1 VDVIVITIG
10 DFARLGRVSVR
21 MLRHYDAISL
31 LRPEHVDPRT
41 GYRFYTRDQVRRLNR
56 IVALKE
62 LGLRLDQV
70 RAIVDE
76 SLTAV
81 ELRAMLRLR
90 QAELEAQIRDSEQQ
104 LARVEAR
111 LRLIETEDTMTHP
124 GITTKTVPAT
134 AVVGLTALAASATHQ
149 DVGPVIQPL
158 YPKVMQQLAAAGV
171 NPVGPSIAY
180 YTPAPEESEDALCVH
195 VTFPV
200 AAESV
205 PGLDRIDIPAAQVAS
220 VIHRGPMDGVD
231 DSYQL
236 LHAWARDNGYTAA
249 GSARE
254 IYLEVHEDTTD
265 WVTEIQL
272 DITR

>member
-1 VDVIVITIG
+1 MIAIG

-21 MLRHYDAISL
+21 MLRHYDAIGL

-41 GYRFYTRDQVRRLNR
+41 GYRFYTRDQLRRLNR

-62 LGLRLDQV
+62 LGLRLEQV
-70 RAIVDE
+70 RAVVGE
-76 SLTAV
+76 SLTAA

-90 QAELEAQIRDSEQQ
+90 QAELQAQIREGEQQ
-104 LARVEAR
+104 LARVQAR
-111 LRLIETEDTMTHP
+111 LRLIETEENMTHP
-124 GITTKTVPAT
+124 QITTKTVPAT
-134 AVVGLTALAASATHQ
+134 TVVGLTALAATATQQ
-149 DVGPVIQPL
+149 DIGPLIQPL
-158 YPKVMQQLAAAGV
+158 YPKIMQQLAAAGA
-171 NPVGPSIAY
+171 NPIGASIAY
-180 YTPAPEESEDALCVH
+180 YTPAPEQSEDALRVH

-231 DSYQL
+231 EAYQL
-236 LHAWARDNGYTAA
+236 LHAWAQDNGYTAT

-254 IYLEVHEDTTD
+254 IYLEVHPDTAD